1 MPKKCTSAAGGRS
14 SSLNKQLIIRSTLW
28 TFTGFGVGQALRL
41 VSNLILTRLLV
52 PEAFGLMAL
61 VVIFMTGL
69 ALFTDLG
76 IGASVVQ
83 NRRGDQQ
90 DFLNTAWTIKVVRGI
105 VIAVCACLLAGPLA
119 WFYGEP
125 QLLQILPVMA
135 LSSVFGGF
143 ASNAPDLASRK
154 LWAGRVTVMELVCR
168 LAGLTVMVTWAW
180 LSPTVW
186 AIVAG
191 NLCSALLRAAMS
203 HLIFPHWHV
212 RFRWNRELAREII
225 HFGKWI
231 FLTSALT
238 FVAGQIDRLTLAK
251 LVPLHLV
258 GIYSIGFMWATLP
271 LQLLQAWTGRVL
283 FPFASETLRDPQG
296 DRLRLRRYRRRVV
309 WLSAVG
315 IGGFGGIATP
325 AMHLLYTPTYWTAA
339 DFLSLILIGT
349 AAKML
354 DDLYRPLNLA
364 LGQPKY
370 TSAGSAAAL
379 LLFVAAVYPLYG
391 LYGAHGVAI
400 AFSISQIGTLAA
412 SAYGARRAGLADL
425 RSDMAAVLGGVA
437 VWAALYFATR
447 SLL

>member
-1 MPKKCTSAAGGRS
+1 
-14 SSLNKQLIIRSTLW
+14 LNKKLIIRSTLW
-28 TFTGFGVGQALRL
+28 TFTGFGLGQALRL

-90 DFLNTAWTIKVVRGI
+90 DFLNTAWTIKVIRGI
-105 VIAVCACLLAGPLA
+105 VIAVCACLLASPLA

-168 LAGLTVMVTWAW
+168 LVGLTVMVAWAW

-191 NLCSALLRAAMS
+191 NVCSAFLRSAIS

-212 RFRWNRELAREII
+212 HFRWNREMAREII

-231 FLTSALT
+231 FLTSALA
-238 FVAGQIDRLTLAK
+238 FGAGQIDRLTLAK

-283 FPFASETLRDPQG
+283 FPFASETLRNPEG

-325 AMHLLYTPTYWTAA
+325 AMHLLYTPTYWPAA

-379 LLFVAAVYPLYG
+379 LLFIAAVYPLYG
-391 LYGAHGVAI
+391 FYSAHGVAI
-400 AFSISQIGTLAA
+400 AFSISQVGTLAA
-412 SAYGARRAGLADL
+412 SAYGAWRAGLGDL
-425 RSDMAAVLGGVA
+425 RSDMAAVLTGVA
-437 VWAALYFATR
+437 VWGTLYFATW